1 MMIALFYIII
11 ITVTS
16 LLTFL
21 TGLSYWFIP
30 LWLVIGIIS
39 SALFVTLS
47 LGFLYPFAAKSKVTN
62 RFKHYY
68 VREMSR
74 LVLHVLFR
82 VRITEVI
89 NKEYIPKDTNYVVFP
104 NHKTSYDAFIIS
116 SVFKRPMGYAAKDSL
131 YNTPI
136 FGGWLRHVGSLKI
149 NRENDR
155 ETLKEIVKGIK
166 YIEKGLCM
174 TVFPEGTRTSKEI
187 SKMMPGR
194 PGSYRI
200 ATKANVPI
208 IPVALVGNSNVG
220 KTKKIGV
227 DIKVVIGKP
236 LYPSDYESLTT
247 LEIADYVVDTVN
259 SLITK
264 HEK

>member
-1 MMIALFYIII
+1 MMIALFYTIILA
-11 ITVTS
+11 VTS

-21 TGLSYWFIP
+21 TELYWLIP
-30 LWLVIGIIS
+30 LWLLIGILS
-39 SALFVTLS
+39 AALFSVLS
-47 LGFLYPFAAKSKVTN
+47 LAFLYPFAANSKVTN

-82 VRITEVI
+82 VKIVEVI
-89 NKEYIPKDTNYVVFP
+89 NKEYIPKDINYVVFP

-116 SVFKRPMGYAAKDSL
+116 TLFKKPMGYAAKDSL
-131 YNTPI
+131 FKVPI

-149 NRENDR
+149 NRESDR

-166 YIEKGLCM
+166 QIEKGLCM
-174 TVFPEGTRTSKEI
+174 TVFPEGTRTSKET
-187 SKMMPGR
+187 SMMMPGK

-220 KTKKIGV
+220 RTKKFGV

-247 LEIADYVVDTVN
+247 LEIADYVVNTVN
-259 SLITK
+259 DLIVK